1 MHINPAIEDTKRGAP
16 PVYCLTTKKNRQ
28 KETPYLNHT
37 GQTRKSK
44 VTKFLQQ
51 QYDQFVLDILT
62 DIACPHCQNS
72 SGLTQHGRYR
82 RHLYYVGGFR
92 GIIEVMRLRCHACT
106 KTFVLLPPSIVPY
119 KRYVLAS
126 ILQAVHAA
134 AAKSVYYA
142 EYSLDLSARLIRRWC
157 AHYSQWHKMLCQ
169 THDINLRKEAKVAAI
184 AYSQLR
190 PSRRLMQ
197 VISAWTPAF
206 HAL

>member
-1 MHINPAIEDTKRGAP
+1 M
-16 PVYCLTTKKNRQ
+16 
-28 KETPYLNHT
+28 NHT
-37 GQTRKSK
+37 GQTQKSK
-44 VTKFLQQ
+44 VTTSIQR
-51 QYDQFVLDILT
+51 QYNQYVLDAFRNIV
-62 DIACPHCQNS
+62 CPHCQNS

-126 ILQAVHAA
+126 ILQAVHVA

-142 EYSLDLSARLIRRWC
+142 EHSLDLSARVISSWY
-157 AHYSQWHKMLCQ
+157 AHFHQWHEMLCQ
-169 THDINLRKEAKVAAI
+169 THDISLRLEAKVAAI
-184 AYSQLR
+184 MYSQLR